1 MFCLKVAHKKDNKK
15 KHDVVGVFRLSV
27 KKPERID
34 NHTHLEQRKKNHKK
48 QMITQSEKVKFQ
60 ERGKRG

>member
-1 MFCLKVAHKKDNKK
+1 M
-15 KHDVVGVFRLSV
+15 GVFRLSV